1 MIDIRRYFGFDNAT
15 ADTSKLSVQS
25 PVYERIPKA
34 VAQCYP
40 RDYEIYSRWHLY
52 SR

>member
-1 MIDIRRYFGFDNAT
+1 MRTTRIIDIRYFGFDNAA

-34 VAQCYP
+34 IA
-40 RDYEIYSRWHLY
+40 
-52 SR
+52 